1 MITKEKDGSRS
12 VVYSFPETSIEVDSE
27 GQMKIRQTTWYAQEQ
42 VWVANTIIIP
52 RDFFFFFVN
61 GDCDVVGVM

>member
-52 RDFFFFFVN
+52 RDFLEMFVN
-61 GDCDVVGVM
+61 GVCDVVGVM